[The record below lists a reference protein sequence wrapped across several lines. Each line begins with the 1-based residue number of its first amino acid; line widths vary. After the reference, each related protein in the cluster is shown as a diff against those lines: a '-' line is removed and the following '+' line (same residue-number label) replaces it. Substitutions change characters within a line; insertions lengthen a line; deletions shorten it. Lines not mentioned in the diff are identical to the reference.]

1 MTVKTIYVY
10 PQFYHQTNNFWN
22 LEVKLLIDI
31 SPARAG
37 KILKGIDAKKK
48 SIILIGL
55 LYW

>member
-37 KILKGIDAKKK
+37 KILIGIDAKKNQ
-48 SIILIGL
+48 SF
-55 LYW
+55 